1 MRTGELSV
9 LVMNLDMG
17 ACIYSG
23 GVFRSAHVAAE
34 TRWCV
39 DGLACTDHRATGHDS
54 AQT

>member
-34 TRWCV
+34 TGGVW
-39 DGLACTDHRATGHDS
+39 TDWPAQTCGATGHDS